1 MALIKCPDCGAQYAA
16 NLQACPQCGCPNDHV
31 AKETNNALDSHEPIL
46 SGKEEECKKATLWDE
61 FTSGDWAH
69 YLYEC
74 ALLGWHTYS
83 RRFAQFSGRATRR
96 EYWSFS
102 LVYGLMLPYLVLI
115 LYALIPLAT
124 IIGVTLKSAIVTG
137 FLVAI
142 VVIAYCVFLLVPA
155 LAVGVRRMHDAGKNG
170 WWILV
175 PVASFFLTLKRS
187 DADYN
192 KYGAPPIDDI

>member
-1 MALIKCPDCGAQYAA
+1 MKLINCPDCGTQYAA
-16 NLQACPQCGCPNDHV
+16 NLQACPKCGCPNDKV
-31 AKETNNALDSHEPIL
+31 AEMANNAPDSFEPIPP
-46 SGKEEECKKATLWDE
+46 GKEEASNKATLWDE

-83 RRFAQFSGRATRR
+83 RRFAQFTGRATRR
-96 EYWSFS
+96 EYWSFT
-102 LVYGLMLPYLVLI
+102 LVYGLMLPYLALI

-124 IIGVTLKSAIVTG
+124 IIGVALKSAIVTG

-142 VVIAYCVFLLVPA
+142 VVLAYCAFLLIPA
-155 LAVGVRRMHDAGKNG
+155 LAVGVRRMHDVGKNG

-175 PVASFFLTLKRS
+175 PIASFFLTLKRS
-187 DADYN
+187 DADN
-192 KYGAPPIDDI
+192 NEYGAPAIDDI